1 MTDTPTILLDPRQGS
16 ADLRTYLRELGATVD
31 MATQIPA
38 DIAFTGFG
46 PQGLM
51 LVGMEY
57 KLTATGDIF
66 KSMSDGRLTGTQ
78 LPGLTSNFERHYLLV
93 EGPTRMAA
101 DGALEHSPKAG
112 VWERVWAM
120 NAHEYWSRLD
130 SITEFWGTTVKETH
144 NKVQS
149 AAWII
154 SRAKYWAKPYEAHA
168 SYKAWDKSSEPR
180 KGAAHEG
187 FVVNEFGPT
196 SALPI
201 VQRMAAQI
209 DKIGEGYSGY
219 VAKAFSTPAE
229 MILGKELAAV
239 LAADPDLAA
248 KFAADWRGA
257 EFLQRLKKPNG
268 GGQYRRIHLSKESV
282 TKIRAQLWGTIA

>member
-1 MTDTPTILLDPRQGS
+1 MADTPTILVDPRAGS
-16 ADLRTYLRELGATVD
+16 ADLRPYLRDLGATVD

-38 DIAFTGFG
+38 DIASAGYG

-51 LVGMEY
+51 LIGMEY

-66 KSMSDGRLTGTQ
+66 TSMSDGRLTGTQ
-78 LPGLTSNFERHYLLV
+78 LPALVSNFERRYLLV
-93 EGPTRMAA
+93 EGPTRMAP
-101 DGALEHSPKAG
+101 DGGLEQSPKAG

-130 SITEFWGTTVKETH
+130 SVTEFWGVNVKETH

-154 SRAKYWAKPYEAHA
+154 SRARYWAKPYNAHA
-168 SYKAWDKSSEPR
+168 SYRAWDRSAEPR
-180 KGAAHEG
+180 KGAQGEG

-209 DKIGEGYSGY
+209 DGIGEGHSGY
-219 VAKAFSTPAE
+219 VAKEFATPAE
-229 MILGKELAAV
+229 MILGKELARVVAQNPDY
-239 LAADPDLAA
+239 AAM
-248 KFAADWRGA
+248 FADDWRQI
-257 EFLQRLKKPNG
+257 ECLQKLKRPANG
-268 GGQYRRIHLSKESV
+268 GGQYRRIHFSKERV
-282 TKIRAQLWGTIA
+282 AKIRAQLWGPQ